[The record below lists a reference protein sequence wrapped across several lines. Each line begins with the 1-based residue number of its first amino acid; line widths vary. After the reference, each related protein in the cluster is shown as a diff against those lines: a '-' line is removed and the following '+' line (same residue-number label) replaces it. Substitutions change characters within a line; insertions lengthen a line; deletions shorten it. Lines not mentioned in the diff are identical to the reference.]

1 MTTGFSVATGLATQ
15 ILAIEQQLAAVP
27 KRQDPVLQASLATV
41 IGNYER
47 ALDSLPIEKLQALM
61 DWLTEQETK
70 SVDAVDS
77 QAFAI
82 AKIYW
87 SKVRLDGLLGG

>member
-15 ILAIEQQLAAVP
+15 ILAIEKQLAVAQ
-27 KRQDPVLQASLATV
+27 KWQDPVLQASLATV
-41 IGNYER
+41 ISNYER
-47 ALDSLPIEKLQALM
+47 ALDSLPLEKLQALM

-77 QAFAI
+77 QAFVV

-87 SKVRLDGLLGG
+87 GKVRLDGLLGG